1 MKTRVITENITEAAE
16 LIRQGALVAV
26 PTETVYGLAGS
37 GFNESAV
44 ERIYEVKGRPEV
56 KPLSLMVPGPE
67 AFEKCC
73 TEVPQAARVLAER
86 FWPGPLTIVLPAR
99 EEIPSVVLAG
109 GHTVGLRCPDHP
121 LTLRL
126 LRECALPL
134 AAPSANPSGEPS
146 PKTAQQVLGYFDG
159 KIEAVID
166 GGECGIGR
174 ESTIIDLT
182 RAPYRILRQGALPE
196 RDIAAALGEHMRII
210 GLTGGTGTGKTTA
223 LEVLRGMG
231 ALCLDCDEVY
241 HELTETSVE
250 LREALERHFGSV
262 YGADG
267 KLDRKKLGAVV
278 FSDAA
283 ALSELNAIT
292 HGFVDEE
299 IKRRLRDFAM
309 TGGTLA
315 AIDAVA
321 LFESG
326 ADGLCTETFGVIAPK
341 ELREARIMAREGIS
355 RDYARLR
362 IDAQQPDEYY
372 IERCTGI
379 LENSGTKAEFAAK
392 CTAAFTEVIENG
404 RKEGLPQGTLL

>member
-73 TEVPQAARVLAER
+73 TEVPEAARVLAER

-99 EEIPSVVLAG
+99 EEIPGVVLAG

-182 RAPYRILRQGALPE
+182 RTPYRILRQGVLPE

-241 HELTETSVE
+241 HELTETSAE
-250 LREALERHFGSV
+250 LREALQRRFGSV

-315 AIDAVA
+315 VIDAVA

-326 ADGLCTETFGVIAPK
+326 ADGLCTETFGVIAPR

>member
-1 MKTRVITENITEAAE
+1 MKTKVITENITEAAK

-73 TEVPQAARVLAER
+73 TEVPEAARVLAER

-241 HELTETSVE
+241 HELTETSAE
-250 LREALERHFGSV
+250 LREALQRRFGSV

-315 AIDAVA
+315 VIDAVA

-326 ADGLCTETFGVIAPK
+326 ADGLCTETFGVIAPR

>member
-166 GGECGIGR
+166 GGECGLGR

-182 RAPYRILRQGALPE
+182 RAPYRILRRGALPE

-241 HELTETSVE
+241 HELTETSAE
-250 LREALERHFGSV
+250 LREALERRFGSV

-326 ADGLCTETFGVIAPK
+326 ADGLCTETFGVIAPR

>member
-1 MKTRVITENITEAAE
+1 MKTKVITENITEAAE

-73 TEVPQAARVLAER
+73 TEVPEAARVLAER

-126 LRECALPL
+126 LRDCALPL

-241 HELTETSVE
+241 HELTETSAE
-250 LREALERHFGSV
+250 LREALERRFGSV

-278 FSDAA
+278 FSNAA

-315 AIDAVA
+315 VIDAVA

-326 ADGLCTETFGVIAPK
+326 ADGLCTETFGVIAPR

-355 RDYARLR
+355 RDYALLR

>member
-1 MKTRVITENITEAAE
+1 MKTKVITENITEAAE

-37 GFNESAV
+37 GFNETAV

-73 TEVPQAARVLAER
+73 TEVPEAARVLAER

-146 PKTAQQVLGYFDG
+146 PKTAQQVFGYFDG

-182 RAPYRILRQGALPE
+182 RAPYRILRRGALPE

-241 HELTETSVE
+241 HELTETSAE
-250 LREALERHFGSV
+250 LREALERRFGSV

-267 KLDRKKLGAVV
+267 QLDRKKLGAVV

-292 HGFVDEE
+292 HGFVNEE
-299 IKRRLRDFAM
+299 VKRRLRDFAM

-315 AIDAVA
+315 AIDAIA

-326 ADGLCTETFGVIAPK
+326 ADRLCTDTFGVIAPRK
-341 ELREARIMAREGIS
+341 VREARIMAREGIS

-362 IDAQQPDEYY
+362 IDAQQSDEYY